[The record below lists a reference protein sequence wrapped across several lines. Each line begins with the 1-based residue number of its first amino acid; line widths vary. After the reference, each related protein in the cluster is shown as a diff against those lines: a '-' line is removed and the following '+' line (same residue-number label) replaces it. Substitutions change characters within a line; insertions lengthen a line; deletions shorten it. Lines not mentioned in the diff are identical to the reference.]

1 MYKRGFKTW
10 AERTAMNIRRRA
22 GCKIADPLDLYE
34 LARRRGIT
42 VWVPEDFKKLPAATI
57 KILLMDDPESW
68 SALTL
73 RMEDKTGIILN
84 SAHNKARQAS
94 DLAHELAHLII
105 GHTCAKTYMT
115 PNGLLL
121 ATHNREEEDEAAWLS
136 GCLLLPREVCV
147 YIKKQKISD
156 ESAMKRY
163 GVSKQMLTYRLNV
176 TGVAKDA
183 QLHS

>member
-22 GCKIADPLDLYE
+22 GCKISDPLDLHE
-34 LARRRGIT
+34 IAKRHDIIVR
-42 VWVPEDFKKLPAATI
+42 VPEDFKKLPAVTR
-57 KILLMDDPESW
+57 KILLEDDPESW

-73 RMEDKTGIILN
+73 RMGDKTVVILN

-115 PNGLLL
+115 PEGLLL
-121 ATHNREEEDEAAWLS
+121 ATHNKEEEDEAAWLS

-156 ESAMKRY
+156 ENAMKKY
-163 GVSKQMLTYRLNV
+163 GVSKQMLAYRLNV
-176 TGVAKDA
+176 TGVARDA
-183 QLHS
+183 QMYA